1 MESSLQILQDKGVVG
16 AKECAAQNLSAKDS
30 ARVLVTVN
38 SPRKNPD
45 FDALLRAVQQR
56 GLRRRGDAELLLQVL
71 PGDDAQLSSRAHAA
85 YMATPRGAVI
95 ADLRRPQHWWTYAL
109 TGTAIVLALLS
120 AVLRAVMLFM
130 PLPGGPIV
138 TFMRFVAPVAIWFTL
153 KRVML
158 ASTVALAV
166 SGHRLACVAAGAAK
180 SSSKTKKAIVW
191 SGAAVATAAVV
202 AGAIL
207 SLLWRTPLLFV
218 VCCALAVSIV
228 NAQLFLDMSIH
239 NRTRTWWG

>member
-1 MESSLQILQDKGVVG
+1 MWRANAVNVAVSDDGGNAIPSLGPHADSPGVVG
-16 AKECAAQNLSAKDS
+16 CGFPPGQALVHAVRTGGAIRVHGTHGRARIACSRARRVARRPAGSEATWKAAWNCSAS
-30 ARVLVTVN
+30 MWHRRVL
-38 SPRKNPD
+38 
-45 FDALLRAVQQR
+45 
-56 GLRRRGDAELLLQVL
+56 
-71 PGDDAQLSSRAHAA
+71 
-85 YMATPRGAVI
+85 
-95 ADLRRPQHWWTYAL
+95 
-109 TGTAIVLALLS
+109 
-120 AVLRAVMLFM
+120 

-166 SGHRLACVAAGAAK
+166 SGHRLACVAAGATK